1 MEEYPLGES
10 EMKVSPVG
18 LGCWQFASGK
28 GMIGSF
34 WQRLDPEL
42 EREIVKTSL
51 DGGINWFDTAEA
63 YGWGRSE
70 EAVRNTLRSLSVKP
84 RTDSETDGVY
94 VATKWFPFL
103 RFAGSL
109 ERTIGKRK
117 SALGEYPIDLYQI
130 HFPASFSSVPSQME
144 SLARLI
150 DKGQVRHAGVSNFSA
165 PQMERAHVEL
175 ARHGHKLLS
184 NQVRY
189 NLLDRRIERD
199 GVIETAARLGITIIA
214 YSPLEQGILTGK
226 FHDDPELIKRRP
238 GPRKHMRA
246 FKAKGL
252 ERTKPL
258 IEVLKKIGDD
268 HGVTPA
274 QVALRW
280 LVQFHGD
287 RVVAI
292 PGASSA
298 SQAAQNVGVLGF
310 TLTKD
315 ELTTIDRASRDL

>member
-1 MEEYPLGES
+1 MKTYPLGES
-10 EMKVSPVG
+10 DMKVTPIG
-18 LGCWQFASGK
+18 LGCWQFSSGK
-28 GMIGSF
+28 GLVGSF

-70 EAVRNTLRSLSVKP
+70 EAVHNALQSLSVKP
-84 RTDSETDGVY
+84 RTDAQSDGVY

-103 RFAGSL
+103 RFARSL
-109 ERTIGKRK
+109 ERTIGKRQR
-117 SALGEYPIDLYQI
+117 SLGEYSIDLYQI
-130 HFPASFSSVPSQME
+130 HFPASFSSIPAQME

-150 DKGQVRHAGVSNFSA
+150 DSGHIRHAGVSNFSA
-165 PQMERAHVEL
+165 TQMEQAHVEL

-189 NLLDRRIERD
+189 NLLDRKIETD
-199 GVIETAARLGITIIA
+199 GVLETAGRLGITIIA

-226 FHDDPELIKRRP
+226 FHDDPDLIKRRP
-238 GPRKHMRA
+238 GPRKYMRS
-246 FKAKGL
+246 FREKGL
-252 ERTKPL
+252 NRTKPL
-258 IEVLKKIGDD
+258 IETLKTIADD

-280 LVQFHGD
+280 LVQFHGE

-292 PGASSA
+292 PGASSV

-310 TLTKD
+310 SLTQE
-315 ELTTIDRASRDL
+315 ELARLDRGSRDL